1 MNTRFIRIS
10 LKKRI
15 FISYCLI
22 GLFFFL
28 GENCYASKRPVFRET
43 VRKASADNSTV
54 RGRVVDV
61 SGEPLIGAT
70 IREKGGTRGT
80 VTDIEGN
87 FILSVPDSAVL
98 QVSFV
103 GYESIEVSVGGRKTL
118 EIQLRENTVMLD
130 NVIITA
136 LGLEKKEASLAY
148 SIQKVKGEELTR
160 MKEVNMIT
168 ALAGKAAGV
177 QINKNSS
184 GIGGSAKVSLRGI
197 RSASGDNQPLYV
209 IDGVPMLNIGT
220 GQAYS
225 AIGGTANAGN
235 RDGGDGISNLNPED
249 VESISILKGAPAT
262 ALYGSQAANGVIL
275 ITTKKGNTAG
285 QRNIHFSTGLT
296 FDKAFSLPKM
306 QNCYG
311 VSDVVDSWGEKAYL
325 PTSNELNDF
334 FRTGLTSIT
343 SVSVNY
349 GNEKIQTYFSY
360 ANTTGR
366 GIVDKNQLTKH
377 NINLRETAVM
387 FNQRL
392 KLDGNVN
399 VMRQIVKNK
408 PVSGGFYMNPL
419 VGLYRFPRGEDL
431 SYYKDN
437 YEIYDPERKLG
448 IQNWHTFTEDFEQ
461 NPYWIQNRI
470 QSKET
475 RMRSIIS
482 LSANLRINSWLTVQA
497 RGSVDYISDK
507 MRQKFYA
514 STAPALCGA
523 NGRYIEMDY
532 QETLIYGDVMAMG
545 KRKREDFALDVA
557 IGVSIN
563 DKNVNSTR
571 YDSKNASLKYANV
584 FNLANIV
591 MNGSASIDQK
601 IDSRRQL
608 QSVFGTA
615 QVGYQDKVFLDLIA
629 RNDWASTLAYTSHEK
644 SGFFYP
650 SAGLSFL
657 IDKWIQLPEWISFAK
672 LRGTY
677 SKVGNDIPQFIT
689 NSVSHITAGGELQ
702 ANDAAPFKEMEP
714 EMTHSVEV
722 GTEWRFFQSRLGFN
736 LTYYRTNTHNQ
747 FFKLPALAGDMYA
760 YRYVNA
766 GDIQNRGWE
775 LTVDATPVLTPD
787 FTWKTSLN
795 FSSNRN
801 KIKEL
806 HEELKELVYG
816 PSSFSSSY
824 AMKLVKGGSI
834 GDIYGKAFV
843 RDAEGNI
850 VYQTEGDHKGLPAV
864 EGEGN
869 TIKVGNAN
877 PRFIMGWNHTF
888 SYKGF
893 SLYFLLDWRYGGKI
907 LSQTQ
912 AEMDLYGVSQVTAL
926 ARDRGYVTLEGQQI
940 DNVKGFYKNIVGGRA
955 GVTEYYMYDATNL
968 RLREV
973 SLNYTFPKKW
983 MQKTKVLKDL
993 QLAFVARNLCFL
1005 YKKAPFDPDLVL
1017 STGNDN
1023 QGIEVFGM
1031 PTTRSLGF
1039 TVKCEF

>member
-103 GYESIEVSVGGRKTL
+103 GYESIEVRVGGRKTL

-220 GQAYS
+220 EQAYS

-249 VESISILKGAPAT
+249 VESISILKGAPAA

-285 QRNIHFSTGLT
+285 QRNIYFSTGLT

-325 PTSNELNDF
+325 PISNELNDF

-545 KRKREDFALDVA
+545 KRKWEDFTLDVA
-557 IGVSIN
+557 IGGSIN

-615 QVGYQDKVFLDLIA
+615 QVGYQDKVFLDLTA

>member
-136 LGLEKKEASLAY
+136 LGLEKKEVSLAY

-220 GQAYS
+220 EQAYS

-249 VESISILKGAPAT
+249 VESISILKGAPAA

-285 QRNIHFSTGLT
+285 QRNIYFSTGLT

-545 KRKREDFALDVA
+545 KRKWEDFALDVA
-557 IGVSIN
+557 IGGSIN

-615 QVGYQDKVFLDLIA
+615 QVGYQDKVFLDLTA

-843 RDAEGNI
+843 RDVEGNI

-869 TIKVGNAN
+869 TLKVGNAN

>member
-220 GQAYS
+220 EQAYS

-249 VESISILKGAPAT
+249 VESISILKGAPAA

-285 QRNIHFSTGLT
+285 QRNIYFSTGLT

-545 KRKREDFALDVA
+545 KRKWEDFTLDVA
-557 IGVSIN
+557 IGGSIN

-615 QVGYQDKVFLDLIA
+615 QVGYQDKVFLDLTA

-893 SLYFLLDWRYGGKI
+893 SLYFLLAWRYGGKI

>member
-184 GIGGSAKVSLRGI
+184 GIGGSAKVSLRGV

-220 GQAYS
+220 EQAYS

-249 VESISILKGAPAT
+249 VESISILKGAPA
-262 ALYGSQAANGVIL
+262 AVLYGSQAANGVIL

-285 QRNIHFSTGLT
+285 QRNIYFSTGLT

-325 PTSNELNDF
+325 PISNELNDF

-545 KRKREDFALDVA
+545 KRKWEDFTLDVA
-557 IGVSIN
+557 IGGSIN

-615 QVGYQDKVFLDLIA
+615 QVGYQDKVFLDLTA

>member
-118 EIQLRENTVMLD
+118 EIQFRENTVMLD

-220 GQAYS
+220 EQAYS

-249 VESISILKGAPAT
+249 VESISILKGAPAA

-285 QRNIHFSTGLT
+285 QRNIYFSTGLT

-545 KRKREDFALDVA
+545 KRKWEDFTLDVA
-557 IGVSIN
+557 IGGSIN

-615 QVGYQDKVFLDLIA
+615 QVGYQDKVFLDLTA

>member
-220 GQAYS
+220 EQAYS

-249 VESISILKGAPAT
+249 VESISILKGAPAA

-285 QRNIHFSTGLT
+285 QRNIYFSTGLT

-545 KRKREDFALDVA
+545 KRKWEDFTLDVA
-557 IGVSIN
+557 IGGSIN

-615 QVGYQDKVFLDLIA
+615 QVGYQDKVFLDLTA

-955 GVTEYYMYDATNL
+955 GVTVYYMYDATNL

>member
-148 SIQKVKGEELTR
+148 SIEKVKGEELTR

-220 GQAYS
+220 EQAYS

-249 VESISILKGAPAT
+249 VESISILKGAPAA

-311 VSDVVDSWGEKAYL
+311 VSDVVDSWGEKTYL

-545 KRKREDFALDVA
+545 KRKWEDFALDVA
-557 IGVSIN
+557 IGGSIN

-615 QVGYQDKVFLDLIA
+615 QVGYQDKVFLDLTA

-926 ARDRGYVTLEGQQI
+926 ARDRGYVILEGQQI

>member
-61 SGEPLIGAT
+61 GGEPLIGAT

-220 GQAYS
+220 EQAYS

-249 VESISILKGAPAT
+249 VESISILKGAPAA

-285 QRNIHFSTGLT
+285 QRNIYFSTGLT

-325 PTSNELNDF
+325 PISNELNDF

-387 FNQRL
+387 VNQRL

-545 KRKREDFALDVA
+545 KRKWEDFALDVA
-557 IGVSIN
+557 IGGSIN

-615 QVGYQDKVFLDLIA
+615 QVGYQDKVFLDLTA

-843 RDAEGNI
+843 RDVEGNI

>member
-130 NVIITA
+130 HVIITA

-220 GQAYS
+220 EQAYS

-249 VESISILKGAPAT
+249 VESISILKGAPAA

-285 QRNIHFSTGLT
+285 QRNIYFSTGLT

-545 KRKREDFALDVA
+545 KRKWEDFALDVA
-557 IGVSIN
+557 IGGSIN

-615 QVGYQDKVFLDLIA
+615 QVGYQDKVFLDLTA

-843 RDAEGNI
+843 RDVEGNI

>member
-220 GQAYS
+220 EQAYS

-249 VESISILKGAPAT
+249 VESISILKGAPAA

-285 QRNIHFSTGLT
+285 QRNIYFSTGLT

-545 KRKREDFALDVA
+545 KRKWEDFALDVA
-557 IGVSIN
+557 IGGSIN

-615 QVGYQDKVFLDLIA
+615 QVGYQDKVFLDLTA

-912 AEMDLYGVSQVTAL
+912 AEMDLYGVSEITAD
-926 ARDRGYVTLEGQQI
+926 ARDRGYVILEGQQI

>member
-136 LGLEKKEASLAY
+136 LGLEKKEVSLAY

-220 GQAYS
+220 EQAYS

-249 VESISILKGAPAT
+249 VESISILKGAPAA

-545 KRKREDFALDVA
+545 KRKWEDFTLDVA
-557 IGVSIN
+557 IGGSIN

-615 QVGYQDKVFLDLIA
+615 QVGYQDKVFLDLTA

-1005 YKKAPFDPDLVL
+1005 YKKAPFDSDLVL
-1017 STGNDN
+1017 STGNDT

>member
-54 RGRVVDV
+54 RGRVDDV

-136 LGLEKKEASLAY
+136 LGLEKKEVSLAY

-220 GQAYS
+220 EQAYS

-249 VESISILKGAPAT
+249 VESISILKGAPAA

-285 QRNIHFSTGLT
+285 QRNIYFSTGLT

-545 KRKREDFALDVA
+545 KRKWEDFTLDVA
-557 IGVSIN
+557 IGGSIN

-615 QVGYQDKVFLDLIA
+615 QVGYQDKVFLDLTA
-629 RNDWASTLAYTSHEK
+629 RNGWASTLAYTSHEK